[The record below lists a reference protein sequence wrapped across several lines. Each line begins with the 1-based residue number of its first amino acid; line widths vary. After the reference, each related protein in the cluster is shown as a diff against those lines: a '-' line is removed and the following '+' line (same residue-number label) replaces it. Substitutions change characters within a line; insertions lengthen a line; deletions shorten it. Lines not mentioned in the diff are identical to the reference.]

1 MHRMNWYYRPWP
13 KVLFLFGAEISFLNQ
28 ENHHWLKIDKRYL
41 LIQPQMR
48 VIFLVILFKRMWR
61 ISGMV
66 AFLFEL
72 HDVAAEP
79 FFHIFYSCDASGSVD
94 IVGWKYHTWQ
104 GNLFGLCH
112 TIGWSQSQVWGSLT
126 SHLWTGEGKLSSHK
140 VFSEEN
146 IEGQSSWQIWPVL
159 VIWNVRFFSSD

>member
-1 MHRMNWYYRPWP
+1 
-13 KVLFLFGAEISFLNQ
+13 
-28 ENHHWLKIDKRYL
+28 
-41 LIQPQMR
+41 
-48 VIFLVILFKRMWR
+48 MWR

-79 FFHIFYSCDASGSVD
+79 FFHSFYSCDASGSVD

-159 VIWNVRFFSSD
+159 VIWNVRFIFRLTPGAKKQREQNEKKKWKFSFEENLCEWRIQNPWITKKSNPLPPKIDILSFCFSLKL